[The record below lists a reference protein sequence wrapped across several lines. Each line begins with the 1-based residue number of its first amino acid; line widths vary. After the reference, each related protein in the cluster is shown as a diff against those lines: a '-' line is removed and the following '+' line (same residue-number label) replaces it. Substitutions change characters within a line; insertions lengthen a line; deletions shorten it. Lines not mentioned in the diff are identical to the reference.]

1 MSIRWEEH
9 RLYGTHALGQG
20 GSPCLGPLEAWLGLE
35 TEPWP
40 GGPGAGSEEA
50 WT

>member
-1 MSIRWEEH
+1 MSIRWEEYH
-9 RLYGTHALGQG
+9 LIGPMPSSREGA
-20 GSPCLGPLEAWLGLE
+20 PCPGPVEAWLGLE

>member
-1 MSIRWEEH
+1 MSIGGGQAEDNP
-9 RLYGTHALGQG
+9 THALGQG
-20 GSPCLGPLEAWLGLE
+20 GSPRPGPVEAWLGLE